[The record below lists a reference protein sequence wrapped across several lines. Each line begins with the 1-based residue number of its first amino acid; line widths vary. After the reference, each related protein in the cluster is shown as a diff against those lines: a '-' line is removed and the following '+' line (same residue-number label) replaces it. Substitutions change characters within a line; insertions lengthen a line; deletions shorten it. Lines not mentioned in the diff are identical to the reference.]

1 MIAELILI
9 GKTLVGS
16 ANNEVV
22 RSTPQRPTF
31 RPKSTTTT
39 TTPTPLGK
47 PKTIAESFQDLPPQR
62 IEDITV
68 PERYFRRPPGLN

>member
-1 MIAELILI
+1 MLAELILI

-31 RPKSTTTT
+31 RPKSTQ
-39 TTPTPLGK
+39 PTPSDQSKIPK
-47 PKTIAESFQDLPPQR
+47 PPTKKTPALELKK
-62 IEDITV
+62 
-68 PERYFRRPPGLN
+68 YF